1 MRGKRAR
8 NSLGNQAANPADFR
22 FHCNEA
28 PAVSPFALL
37 PPPGVRFPAPFAGWP
52 GPRAAWIKRRAASLG
67 PPTHG
72 PGWRARWPSPDV
84 QALSVSFE
92 WPPLRGP
99 QLQPPVV
106 CLGSG
111 ILQTTPTERR
121 AAGGDRPRSGGSVK
135 LRRIA
140 RRTALPACF
149 APASRAHCAEMRE
162 WIRAWTEAVETF
174 VLEVIFEQR
183 RGTWAAMVRAALFA
197 FSKIFQVAVKVR
209 RFLYNRRLLRDSTLG
224 VQVIAIGNL
233 TVGGTGKT
241 PVVEKFAR
249 ELQNQGRTVAILSR
263 GYRSKPPPLTRR
275 MWNKLLLRDD
285 TTPPR
290 VVSDGKSLLLDS
302 ETAGDE
308 PYMLASNLKD
318 VVVLV
323 DKDRVKSGRYAIEK
337 FGCDT
342 LLLDD
347 GFQYWKLAGRRR
359 DIVLIDFQQPFGNE
373 HLLPRGTLREPPSH
387 LSRASTIFIT
397 KSDGA
402 TAELRARIGK
412 YNPSASIIECVH
424 HPLYFEDVFTGE
436 QCGLDLI
443 KGRKVASLSGI
454 AQPESFE
461 KSLVK
466 QGAELVYSKR
476 FADHHRFTQQEVLNA
491 VNRSKKRQATA
502 IITTQK
508 DAVRFPK
515 IDRRDLPIYFMR
527 VEIKILSGA
536 KDFNDCVRQIC
547 FR

>member
-1 MRGKRAR
+1 MR
-8 NSLGNQAANPADFR
+8 D
-22 FHCNEA
+22 
-28 PAVSPFALL
+28 
-37 PPPGVRFPAPFAGWP
+37 
-52 GPRAAWIKRRAASLG
+52 
-67 PPTHG
+67 T
-72 PGWRARWPSPDV
+72 
-84 QALSVSFE
+84 
-92 WPPLRGP
+92 
-99 QLQPPVV
+99 
-106 CLGSG
+106 
-111 ILQTTPTERR
+111 
-121 AAGGDRPRSGGSVK
+121 
-135 LRRIA
+135 
-140 RRTALPACF
+140 
-149 APASRAHCAEMRE
+149 
-162 WIRAWTEAVETF
+162 IRAWTEAIETF
-174 VLEVIFEQR
+174 TLQVIMGER
-183 RGTWAAMVRAALFA
+183 RDRAAVLARF
-197 FSKIFQVAVKVR
+197 FLLLLSKVFLLAVKLR
-209 RFLYNRRLLRDSTLG
+209 RFLYNVRLLRDSTLG
-224 VQVIAIGNL
+224 VQVIAVGNL

-263 GYRSKPPPLTRR
+263 GYRSKPPPLTKRLLDR
-275 MWNKLLLRDD
+275 MLFRSD

-290 VVSDGKSLLLDS
+290 VVSDGRSLLLDS

-359 DIVLIDFQQPFGNE
+359 DIVLIDCQAPFGNE
-373 HLLPRGTLREPPSH
+373 YLLPRGTLREPGGH

-397 KSDGA
+397 KSDGN
-402 TAELRARIGK
+402 TADLRARISRL
-412 YNPSASIIECVH
+412 NPAAGIIECIH
-424 HPLYFEDVFTGE
+424 HPLYLEDVFTGE
-436 QCGLDLI
+436 QVQLDFL
-443 KGRKVASLSGI
+443 KGRKLAAFSGI

-461 KSLVK
+461 NSLVRL
-466 QGAELVYSKR
+466 GAELVYSKR

-491 VNRSKKRQATA
+491 VNRGKKRQASV

-527 VEIKILSGA
+527 VEIKIVTGA
-536 KDFNDCVRQIC
+536 TDFNDCVRQIC